1 MNWSVIILI
10 IYGLFSFLFS
20 FISYLQPASQRG
32 SETHVSNQ
40 KQNQNQ
46 NQNLVNQSLSF
57 LKGEIEAVRIVSRRI
72 ELHQASDSRILM
84 QVQGDINSIN
94 YHLVFINDY
103 LFKHNCI
110 LFTFLPISLI
120 LFLFIYAF
128 IHLFIYLSIYPS
140 ICLSSLFI
148 YLSIYL
154 FLYLRI

>member
-1 MNWSVIILI
+1 MSV
-10 IYGLFSFLFS
+10 
-20 FISYLQPASQRG
+20 SQRG

-94 YHLVFINDY
+94 YHLIFINDN
-103 LFKHNCI
+103 LFKYNCI
-110 LFTFLPISLI
+110 LFTFFCHSHSFSSSLSM
-120 LFLFIYAF
+120 
-128 IHLFIYLSIYPS
+128 HLFIYLFIDLSIYLS
-140 ICLSSLFI
+140 IFFI
-148 YLSIYL
+148 YLSINL

>member
-1 MNWSVIILI
+1 MSV
-10 IYGLFSFLFS
+10 
-20 FISYLQPASQRG
+20 AQRG

-94 YHLVFINDY
+94 YHLIFINDY
-103 LFKHNCI
+103 LFKYNCI
-110 LFTFLPISLI
+110 FFYIFLSLSLI

-128 IHLFIYLSIYPS
+128 IHLSISLSTYPS
-140 ICLSSLFI
+140 TCLSSLFI
-148 YLSIYL
+148 DLFIY
-154 FLYLRI
+154 FFIYVF